1 MVNHC
6 YSYEV
11 LFHLQSAS
19 VTCQDK
25 WCHTAV
31 DANTWVSLVS
41 VQLLLQSECVS
52 VCGRRS
58 GLRYQLPNTLPPL
71 LPFHTGMFRI
81 WMQERL
87 SVWAT
92 SPSVDYLWAAPVLTV
107 LSSEWRASASARC
120 PPCCVSVCGLS
131 CCCCI
136 GHKRLSVSPQECLS
150 RLTTLS
156 VLVLLCLVRS
166 CLCMRLYV
174 FRLVCRLTQL
184 NTFLSCSVILCMLFK
199 LLS

>member
-1 MVNHC
+1 MK
-6 YSYEV
+6 SFFIFS
-11 LFHLQSAS
+11 LLRSS
-19 VTCQDK
+19 VACQDK

-41 VQLLLQSECVS
+41 VQLLLQCECVS

-87 SVWAT
+87 SVWVT

-107 LSSEWRASASARC
+107 LSSEWWASAGARC
-120 PPCCVSVCGLS
+120 PPCCLGVWAELLLLYWSQKAVCVSSGVPELLNYPLS
-131 CCCCI
+131 PRI
-136 GHKRLSVSPQECLS
+136 V
-150 RLTTLS
+150 
-156 VLVLLCLVRS
+156 
-166 CLCMRLYV
+166 V
-174 FRLVCRLTQL
+174 FGT
-184 NTFLSCSVILCMLFK
+184 
-199 LLS
+199 

>member
-1 MVNHC
+1 MVAMSLYIHGKHC

-19 VTCQDK
+19 VACQ

-41 VQLLLQSECVS
+41 VQLLLQCECVS

-92 SPSVDYLWAAPVLTV
+92 SPSVDYLWAALVLTV
-107 LSSEWRASASARC
+107 LSSEWWASASARC

-166 CLCMRLYV
+166 CLCMRFV
-174 FRLVCRLTQL
+174 CVSSRLSFNST
-184 NTFLSCSVILCMLFK
+184 
-199 LLS
+199 